1 MNKSQSTARN
11 IYMIIPYILLIA
23 VAIVSIYPLLWVFFA
38 ATHNNTQIYQASMA
52 FLPGGNIIENYKNL
66 MQFSNIWRN
75 LGNSIIIAVIYTLIV
90 CLIDSMAG
98 FAFAKFKFKGR
109 DTLFFVLTCSMFI
122 PQQVTLVPLFIQ
134 LSGMHLI
141 NTLPAVILPSLTNI
155 FGVFLMRQNLI
166 EYPTD
171 LLESA
176 RIDGASDIR
185 VFFTIVLP
193 TIKPALASLAILS
206 FVQMWGNYLWPL
218 IALNDRDNFTVPLVL
233 ALMRAPGQVVDN
245 GAIMLGAS
253 LALLPV
259 VVFFLF
265 FQKNFIQGILSGA
278 VKG

>member
-1 MNKSQSTARN
+1 MGKAKKIGTSFSLA
-11 IYMIIPYILLIA
+11 IPYLVLL
-23 VAIVSIYPLLWVFFA
+23 VVVVVSLYPLLWVFFA
-38 ATHNNTQIYQASMA
+38 ATHNNTQIYQTTMA
-52 FLPGGNIIENYKNL
+52 FLPGTNLIENYKNL
-66 MQFSNIWRN
+66 MQFSNIWKN
-75 LGNSIIIAVIYTLIV
+75 LGNSIFVAVSYTVLV

-98 FAFAKFKFKGR
+98 FAFAKYNFKGR

-134 LSGMHLI
+134 LTGMKLI

-155 FGVFLMRQNLI
+155 FGVFLMRQNFLAF
-166 EYPTD
+166 PGD

-176 RIDGASDIR
+176 RIDGAGDFR
-185 VFFTIVLP
+185 MFFTIVAP
-193 TIKPALASLAILS
+193 TMKPAYASLAILS

-245 GAIMLGAS
+245 GAILFGAS

-259 VVFFLF
+259 VIFFLI

>member
-1 MNKSQSTARN
+1 MNKSKKTAAGV
-11 IYMIIPYILLIA
+11 YMVIPYILLVI
-23 VAIVSIYPLLWVFFA
+23 VAIVSVFPLLWVFFA
-38 ATHNNTQIYQASMA
+38 ATHTNTQIYQTGMA
-52 FLPGGNIIENYKNL
+52 FALGGNIVENYKNL
-66 MQFSNIWRN
+66 MEFSNIWRN
-75 LGNSIIIAVIYTLIV
+75 LANSIFIAVVYTVLV

-98 FAFAKFKFKGR
+98 FAFAKFTFKGR

-134 LSGMHLI
+134 LSGMGLI

-155 FGVFLMRQNLI
+155 FGVFLMRQNLMA
-166 EYPTD
+166 YPSD

-176 RIDGASDIR
+176 RIDGAGDLR

-193 TIKPALASLAILS
+193 TMKPALASLAILS

-253 LALLPV
+253 MALLPV